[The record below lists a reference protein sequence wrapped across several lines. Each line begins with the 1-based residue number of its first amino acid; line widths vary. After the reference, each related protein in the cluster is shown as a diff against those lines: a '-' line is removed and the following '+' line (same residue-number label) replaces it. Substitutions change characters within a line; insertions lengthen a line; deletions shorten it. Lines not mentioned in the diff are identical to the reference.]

1 MNTNRTAEKL
11 KELRGARSLRE
22 VSSAVGISISALGM
36 YETGKRI
43 PRDNIKLRIANFY
56 GRSIEDIF
64 FREKYHNLCILT
76 HNKFTNRKI
85 ASKLYVRKEITRWK
99 ME

>member
-1 MNTNRTAEKL
+1 MNPNRTAEIL
-11 KELRGARSLRE
+11 KELRGSRSLRE

-64 FREKYHNLCILT
+64 FR
-76 HNKFTNRKI
+76 
-85 ASKLYVRKEITRWK
+85 
-99 ME
+99 

>member
-64 FREKYHNLCILT
+64 FR
-76 HNKFTNRKI
+76 
-85 ASKLYVRKEITRWK
+85 
-99 ME
+99 